1 MEYTIEAFTLD
12 SPVPIGDKP
21 NIAESQTPPAPR
33 DLEPE
38 TRVSPVP
45 SDIGLLSAH
54 TLSDGRMD
62 ATRQAPRRVTAR
74 RLVECMPISVP
85 TAIMAPE
92 RG

>member
-12 SPVPIGDKP
+12 SPVPIGEKP
-21 NIAESQTPPAPR
+21 NVAESQTPPAPR
-33 DLEPE
+33 DPSLS
-38 TRVSPVP
+38 RPVR
-45 SDIGLLSAH
+45 SLGLLSVH

-62 ATRQAPRRVTAR
+62 ARQAPRRVTAR